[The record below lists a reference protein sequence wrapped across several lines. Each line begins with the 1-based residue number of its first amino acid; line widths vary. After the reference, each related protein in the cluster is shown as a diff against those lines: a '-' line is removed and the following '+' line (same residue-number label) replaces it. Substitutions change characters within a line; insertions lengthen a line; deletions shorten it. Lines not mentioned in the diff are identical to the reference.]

1 MRIAIAPA
9 ADLKPALGSQLFG
22 ERRNDM
28 RPRAVEKDA
37 RAVRKRIEK
46 LRQEIGSVEI
56 FRKPA
61 AVERARREINRDP
74 IVENEHMIERL
85 RDLGASRRV
94 GEEVRV
100 SERYVRLFPIR
111 QAREQIGDC
120 VPARCRDHADAKYAA
135 SRKPIRIELRWLA
148 DEMRSARFVSSLG
161 GGHAVIEAPVIALR

>member
-28 RPRAVEKDA
+28 RLRAVEKDA

-61 AVERARREINRDP
+61 AVERARCEINRDP
-74 IVENEHMIERL
+74 IVENEHMIESL

-94 GEEVRV
+94 GEKVRIG
-100 SERYVRLFPIR
+100 ERHGGLFSIR
-111 QAREQIGDC
+111 QAREQIGDH
-120 VPARCRDHADAKYAA
+120 VRARCRDHADAKYAA
-135 SRKPIRIELRWLA
+135 CRKPIRIKLRWLG

-161 GGHAVIEAPVIALR
+161 GGHAVIEAPAIALR